1 MAVNYSKR
9 SLQVNVRLS
18 PDNLRVMREA
28 AERIWPG
35 VPLTNST
42 LLLTLAQHKA
52 VEIVEDNASHDGR
65 DGNKRGRER
74 SRGRSNAVRR
84 LQS

>member
-1 MAVNYSKR
+1 MNYSKR

-18 PDNLRVMREA
+18 PDNLKLMREA
-28 AERIWPG
+28 AEQIWPG

-52 VEIVEDNASHDGR
+52 IEILEDGASRDGR
-65 DGNKRGRER
+65 DGSKRSRER
-74 SRGRSNAVRR
+74 TNGRSNPARR
-84 LQS
+84 AKG

>member
-42 LLLTLAQHKA
+42 RLLTLAQHKA
-52 VEIVEDNASHDGR
+52 VEILDDNASHDGR
-65 DGNKRGRER
+65 DGKKRGPER
-74 SRGRSNAVRR
+74 SRGRSSAVRR